1 MHIILYPYT
10 DMSYSVDFRRKI
22 VDAYENKEGSMRTL
36 ADRFKVTPVFVFKL
50 WHLYKSSG
58 DVAPKPHSGGIPKKI
73 STDGEKYIIEI
84 LNNQNDMTENEL
96 CEKYFQKF
104 NVRISQP
111 TMNRTL
117 NSLNLTRK
125 KKLLC
130 VGKRK

>member
-1 MHIILYPYT
+1 VNEIICHCR
-10 DMSYSVDFRRKI
+10 V
-22 VDAYENKEGSMRTL
+22 
-36 ADRFKVTPVFVFKL
+36 
-50 WHLYKSSG
+50 YKSSG